1 MIFSILML
9 SSVHSNLLI
18 SNVFIV
24 DFEQVVYPKFPLND
38 TSQISI
44 SLANLLR
51 LLMTCFNLFFLI
63 KVGFKMPVVVLNLL
77 HKKYS
82 AGAQFLQLL
91 ICFTSFVCNFIR
103 CILKTKLQFQFVH
116 LNQGNMAQLQ
126 NDVLR
131 FVEEISQIQC

>member
-24 DFEQVVYPKFPLND
+24 DFEKVVYPKFPMND

-51 LLMTCFNLFFLI
+51 LLMTYFNLFFLI

-77 HKKYS
+77 NKKYS
-82 AGAQFLQLL
+82 AGAQFLRLL